1 MPASPAIR
9 RRFADLAHS
18 QLHYR
23 EAGAGEVLLA
33 LHASPGS
40 SRQMAGL
47 MAQFAGQMRV
57 IAPDTPGN
65 GDSEAL
71 PLEAPDI
78 ADLASAMLAL
88 LDSLGIERAHVYG
101 SHTGAAIA
109 AELALL
115 APGRVLSVTFD
126 GIGHWQGAELAE
138 ALALY
143 AQPFAPDL
151 DGDYLG
157 RLFTFCRNQFLF
169 YPWYRETDAARRT
182 GDLPPPEN
190 LHGLVTEVMKAAT
203 TYHRNYHAAFRWD
216 APGRLPL
223 LAAPA
228 LFMASE
234 SDPLFADTRALAATG
249 SFAPLPALGDPG
261 YAAARHT
268 AMSRLFARSA

>member
-1 MPASPAIR
+1 MPVEPLIR
-9 RRFADLAHS
+9 RRFADLDHG

-23 EAGAGEVLLA
+23 EAGTGDVLLA

-40 SRQMAGL
+40 SRQMVGL
-47 MAQFAGQMRV
+47 MAQFSGQMRV

-71 PLEAPDI
+71 PLDAPDI
-78 ADLASAMLAL
+78 SDLAAAMLAL
-88 LDSLGIERAHVYG
+88 LDCLGVERAHFYG

-115 APGRVLSVTFD
+115 APQRVLSVTFD
-126 GIGHWQGAELAE
+126 GIGNWQGAELAE

-143 AQPFAPDL
+143 AQPFEPDL
-151 DGDYLG
+151 EGSYLG

-169 YPWYRETDAARRT
+169 YPWYRETEVARRT
-182 GDLPPPEN
+182 GELPPPEN

-203 TYHRNYHAAFRWD
+203 TYHQNYRAAFRWD

-223 LAAPA
+223 LELPA

-234 SDPLFADTRALAATG
+234 SDPLFADTRTLAGTR
-249 SFAPLPALGDPG
+249 SFAALPALGDLT
-261 YAAARHT
+261 YADARHS
-268 AMSRLFARSA
+268 AMTRLFARSA